1 MLVVVAIRRQAHLPA
16 HRLLA
21 PRQVPPPKADHLPVR
36 RRTCIRRREAGGGKT
51 DYDKI
56 TVVERAPTT
65 EEVREAGK
73 AIGSSILDKHSDS
86 DISNITSQKDAISLP
101 NDTIYT
107 TAPSNKPLTVHE
119 IEHQSQYQNGDKK
132 DVFERL
138 VGEALAGT
146 SGKSDPYNTP
156 GTLEYEAQ
164 QVQKAAV
171 VLQKSRSI
179 TW

>member
-1 MLVVVAIRRQAHLPA
+1 MH
-16 HRLLA
+16 
-21 PRQVPPPKADHLPVR
+21 K
-36 RRTCIRRREAGGGKT
+36 EAGGGKT

-86 DISNITSQKDAISLP
+86 DISNITSDRDAISLP

-107 TAPSNKPLTVHE
+107 KEPSDKALTAHE

-132 DVFERL
+132 EVFETL
-138 VGEALAGT
+138 VNEALDKA
-146 SGKSDPYNTP
+146 SGKSDPYNTS
-156 GTLEYEAQ
+156 GTLEYKAQ
-164 QVQKAAV
+164 QVQERAGAI
-171 VLQKSRSI
+171 LKSRGA
-179 TW
+179 

>member
-1 MLVVVAIRRQAHLPA
+1 MH
-16 HRLLA
+16 
-21 PRQVPPPKADHLPVR
+21 K
-36 RRTCIRRREAGGGKT
+36 EAGGGKT

-86 DISNITSQKDAISLP
+86 DILNITSNRDAISLP

-107 TAPSNKPLTVHE
+107 TDSSDTALTVHE

-132 DVFERL
+132 EVFETL
-138 VGEALAGT
+138 VGEALAGA
-146 SGKSDPYNTP
+146 SGKSDPYNTS

-164 QVQKAAV
+164 QVQERANKI
-171 VLQKSRSI
+171 LESRSM

>member
-1 MLVVVAIRRQAHLPA
+1 MH
-16 HRLLA
+16 
-21 PRQVPPPKADHLPVR
+21 K
-36 RRTCIRRREAGGGKT
+36 EAGGGKT

-73 AIGSSILDKHSDS
+73 STGSTILDKHSDS
-86 DISNITSQKDAISLP
+86 DISNITSNRDAISLP

-107 TAPSNKPLTVHE
+107 TAPSNKPLTAHE

-132 DVFERL
+132 EVFETL
-138 VGEALAGT
+138 VTEALDYA
-146 SGKSDPYNTP
+146 SGNYDPYLTE
-156 GTLEYEAQ
+156 GKLEYKAQ
-164 QVQKAAV
+164 QVQERANKI
-171 VLQKSRSI
+171 LESRSM

>member
-1 MLVVVAIRRQAHLPA
+1 MH
-16 HRLLA
+16 
-21 PRQVPPPKADHLPVR
+21 K
-36 RRTCIRRREAGGGKT
+36 EAGGGKT

-73 AIGSSILDKHSDS
+73 STGSTILDKHSDS
-86 DISNITSQKDAISLP
+86 DISNITSNRDAISLP

-107 TAPSNKPLTVHE
+107 KDSSNKPLTAHE

-146 SGKSDPYNTP
+146 SGKTDPYKDDK
-156 GTLEYEAQ
+156 TLEYKAQ
-164 QVQKAAV
+164 QVQDRVNKA
-171 VLQKSRSI
+171 LSSGGN
-179 TW
+179 